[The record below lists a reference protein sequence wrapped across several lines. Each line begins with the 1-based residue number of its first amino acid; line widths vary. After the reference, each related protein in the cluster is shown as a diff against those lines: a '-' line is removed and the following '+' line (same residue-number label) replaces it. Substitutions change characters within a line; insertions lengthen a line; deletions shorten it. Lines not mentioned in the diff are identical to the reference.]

1 VPGPHA
7 GPVLTR
13 ALVLAACA
21 ALVGCA
27 SAAAPPPRPPAAPSP
42 APSPPTSF
50 TLVAGGDV
58 LIHPTVTAQA
68 LADGRGTPDF
78 VPQLAALAPVV
89 GGADLALCH
98 LEVPL
103 ARPGGPYAGYP
114 AFDAPPELARSL
126 ATVGYDGCS
135 TASNH
140 SLDQGTDGVVRTLDT
155 LDAAGVRH
163 AGTARTPAEAAA
175 TTVHLVH
182 GVRVAHLSATF
193 GLNED
198 VQPGAPWSVALLD
211 PPAVLAAASR
221 ARAAGADVVVL
232 SAHWGTENDPEP
244 DEEQLRLAPELL
256 ATPDIDLV
264 IGHHAHVVQ
273 PFERIGD
280 EWVAYGLG
288 NQLADQET
296 PGTDDGALARF
307 TFARAGDGPWRV
319 ARAQYVPTWIDVG
332 PPIRVRD
339 VTAAPPGTP
348 AEAARART
356 DARVATRG
364 APAAGLTRG

>member
-1 VPGPHA
+1 
-7 GPVLTR
+7 
-13 ALVLAACA
+13 
-21 ALVGCA
+21 
-27 SAAAPPPRPPAAPSP
+27 
-42 APSPPTSF
+42 
-50 TLVAGGDV
+50 
-58 LIHPTVTAQA
+58 VTAQA

-126 ATVGYDGCS
+126 AAVGYDGCS

-140 SLDQGTDGVVRTLDT
+140 ALDQGTDGVARTLDT

-163 AGTARTPAEAAA
+163 AGTARTSAEAVA
-175 TTVHLVH
+175 TTVHDVH

-198 VQPGAPWSVALLD
+198 AQPGDPWSVALLD

-244 DEEQLRLAPELL
+244 DSEQLRLAPELL
-256 ATPDIDLV
+256 ASPDIDLV
-264 IGHHAHVVQ
+264 VGHHAHVVQ

-296 PGTDDGALARF
+296 PGTDDGVLARF
-307 TFARAGDGPWRV
+307 TVARAPDGRWRV
-319 ARAQYVPTWIDVG
+319 ARAEYVPTWIDVG

-339 VTAAPPGTP
+339 VTAAPTGTP

>member
-1 VPGPHA
+1 MLV
-7 GPVLTR
+7 R
-13 ALVLAACA
+13 ALVLLACA
-21 ALVGCA
+21 VLVGCA
-27 SAAAPPPRPPAAPSP
+27 PSSAPSP
-42 APSPPTSF
+42 AASARPSAGPPAPTSF

-58 LIHPTVTAQA
+58 LVHPTVTAQA
-68 LADGRGTPDF
+68 LADGGGVPDF
-78 VPQLAALAPVV
+78 APQLAALAPIIS
-89 GGADLALCH
+89 GADLALCH

-114 AFDAPPELARSL
+114 AFNAPPELARSL
-126 ATVGYDGCS
+126 AAVGYDGCS

-140 SLDQGTDGVVRTLDT
+140 ALDQGTDGVARTLGA

-175 TTVHLVH
+175 TTLHDVH

-193 GLNED
+193 GVND
-198 VQPGAPWSVALLD
+198 DARPGDPWSVAMLD
-211 PPAVLAAASR
+211 PSPVLAAASR

-244 DEEQLRLAPELL
+244 NAQQLRLAPELL
-256 ATPDIDLV
+256 ASPDIDLL

-273 PFERIGD
+273 PFERLGD

-296 PGTDDGALARF
+296 PGTDDGALGRF
-307 TFARAGDGPWRV
+307 TFTRSPDGRWRV
-319 ARAQYVPTWIDVG
+319 ARAEYVPTWIDVG
-332 PPIRVRD
+332 PPIRVVD
-339 VTAAPPGTP
+339 VTSAPPGSP

-356 DARVATRG
+356 DARVAPRG
-364 APAAGLTRG
+364 TVAAGLTRG